1 VVVAEKERIL
11 VVDDEESIRDMVAK
25 VANPMG
31 HDVVT
36 AKDGKEALEILRKG
50 SFTLLITDMTM
61 PEMDGFALMKSVRT
75 EFPTL
80 PSICMAGPGASYTYT
95 DVVGSGATDYITK
108 PFTSDEMKAKLNR
121 VLREKDL
128 IRDLTEKSVELEKM
142 SEEQKRAEQLR
153 SDFIAGISQ
162 ELHTPLTVIKEV
174 FSLVLEERIG
184 SLTEDQKEYLGMAH
198 KNIAR
203 LSSMV
208 DALNDFSRIES
219 GKELKLKF
227 EPVRVIPVIDEA
239 WMALSQQLE
248 EKKIAF
254 ENHLDPDTPLI
265 FGDRH
270 RLVEVFVNLIGNGM
284 KLTPSGGKI
293 VVDSKGLTEGRN
305 YLKLVVT
312 DTGRSIPSEDL
323 PRVFD
328 RFYQGQ
334 KIQEG
339 AGVVTGLGLAVTKE
353 IIEGHQGFIQ
363 TESKSGNG
371 NSFAFTLP
379 VFGTDT
385 IFSLLLNPMLTKAE
399 EDKLPFSMIQVEFW
413 DQRTKREATISDG
426 VLEGVVYAIKMMVRS
441 MDVVIPF
448 QNNRV
453 YIFTF
458 VDKKLSKEIGERI
471 QTKSVQGGY
480 VPKGINVQFRT
491 YSYPKDA
498 RNRDD
503 FIKGCRLYLK
513 EE

>member
-1 VVVAEKERIL
+1 MVVAEKERIL

-25 VANPMG
+25 IANPMG
-31 HDVVT
+31 HDAIT
-36 AKDGKEALEILRKG
+36 AKDGKEALELLRKG
-50 SFTLLITDMTM
+50 PFTLLITDMTM
-61 PEMDGFALMKSVRT
+61 PEMDGFELMKSVRT

-80 PSICMAGPGASYTYT
+80 PTICMIPPGASYTYT

-121 VLREKDL
+121 VFREKDL
-128 IRDLTEKSVELEKM
+128 VRDLTKKSVELERTN
-142 SEEQKRAEQLR
+142 EEQKQAEQLR
-153 SDFIAGISQ
+153 SDFVSGVSH
-162 ELHTPLTVIKEV
+162 ELQTPLTVIKEV

-184 SLTEDQKEYLGMAH
+184 TLSEDQKEYLGIAN
-198 KNIAR
+198 KNILR
-203 LSSMV
+203 LSSMI
-208 DALNDFSRIES
+208 DALHDFSRIES

-227 EPVRVIPVIDEA
+227 EPVRLIPAIDEA
-239 WMALSQQLE
+239 WMTLSQQLE

-293 VVDSKGLTEGRN
+293 VVGSKGLTEGRD
-305 YLKLVVT
+305 YLKVVVT
-312 DTGRSIPSEDL
+312 DTGRSIPPEDL

-334 KIQEG
+334 RIQEG

-353 IIEGHQGFIQ
+353 IIEGHQGSIQ
-363 TESKSGNG
+363 AESKSGNG
-371 NSFAFTLP
+371 NSFVFTLP

-399 EDKLPFSMIQVEFW
+399 EDKLPFSVIQVEFW

-453 YIFTF
+453 YIFAF
-458 VDKKLSKEIGERI
+458 VDKKLSKEIGERV

>member
-1 VVVAEKERIL
+1 
-11 VVDDEESIRDMVAK
+11 
-25 VANPMG
+25 
-31 HDVVT
+31 
-36 AKDGKEALEILRKG
+36 
-50 SFTLLITDMTM
+50 
-61 PEMDGFALMKSVRT
+61 MDGFEWMKSVRT

-80 PSICMAGPGASYTYT
+80 PIICMIASGASYTYS
-95 DVVGSGATDYITK
+95 DAVGSGATDYITK
-108 PFTSDEMKAKLNR
+108 PFTGDEMKAKLNR
-121 VLREKDL
+121 VLRE
-128 IRDLTEKSVELEKM
+128 RDLLRDLAKKSVELERTN
-142 SEEQKRAEQLR
+142 EEQKRAEQLR
-153 SDFIAGISQ
+153 SDFISGVSQ
-162 ELHTPLTVIKEV
+162 ELQTPLTVIKEV

-184 SLTEDQKEYLGMAH
+184 TLTEDQKEYLGMAH

-227 EPVRVIPVIDEA
+227 EPVRLIPAIDEA

-254 ENHLDPDTPLI
+254 ENHLDPDTPLV
-265 FGDRH
+265 FGDRN
-270 RLVEVFVNLIGNGM
+270 RLVEVFVNLMGNGM
-284 KLTPSGGKI
+284 KFTPPGGKI
-293 VVDSKGLTEGRN
+293 TVGSRGLTENRD
-305 YLKLVVT
+305 YLKVVVS
-312 DTGRSIPSEDL
+312 DTGKTIPPEDV
-323 PRVFD
+323 PRLFD
-328 RFYQGQ
+328 RFFQGQ
-334 KIQEG
+334 RIQEG
-339 AGVVTGLGLAVTKE
+339 AGMVTGLGLAVTKE

-363 TESKSGNG
+363 AESKSGIG
-371 NSFAFTLP
+371 NSFLFSLP

-399 EDKLPFSMIQVEFW
+399 KDKLPFSMIQVEFW

-426 VLEGVVYAIKMMVRS
+426 VLEGVVYAIKMMVRT

-453 YIFTF
+453 YIFAF
-458 VDKKLSKEIGERI
+458 VDKKLSKEIGERV

-480 VPKGINVQFRT
+480 VPKGINVQFKT

-503 FIKGCRLYLK
+503 FTKGCRLYLK